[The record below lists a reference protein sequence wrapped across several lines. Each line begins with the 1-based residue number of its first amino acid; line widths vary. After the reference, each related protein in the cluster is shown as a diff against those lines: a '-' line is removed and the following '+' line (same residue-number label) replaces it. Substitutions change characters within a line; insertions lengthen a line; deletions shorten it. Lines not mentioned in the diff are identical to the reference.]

1 MNFEFGVKL
10 IWMNKKITFGLLLF
24 FLLTACILKV
34 SRAQARFDNASVK
47 LDRQAANAALSGT
60 VCAQPSSALAG
71 TESKVTIVFPDSF
84 VISENATN
92 WTTDTTD
99 LPTGST
105 AWPDIGT
112 TATSASGQKITF
124 ASSDLTANTLYC
136 FNFNGASSTTGA
148 AGNDKTGTLITQNSS
163 FGNIDITTYGVSI
176 VANDQIQVSASVDP
190 HISDL
195 PIAIESTTAGS
206 DFPEYTTLGYK
217 ITYGSLTASSF
228 PITIQ
233 AQWSKGTISGSP
245 TPSIDLLDYVIGSAS
260 NAYGS
265 TPAVVDT
272 INQTITW
279 TIPSFP
285 ANTVGQTVNF
295 ALKTNNSYTGTE
307 IVNFDVSAR
316 SISGSTVTPDQ
327 TVSQTYLYDSSLEPT
342 PSPTM
347 APTPTSEPSTTTT
360 TTSTTTTATTTTPT
374 AAPTPNLSF
383 STISI
388 ESLSKNQAQIAVS
401 TNNNSTVT
409 IQYGTTLKT
418 LTQSVTSSLPML
430 SSLLTLSSL
439 DPNTDYYYRVTA
451 KDAYGNIIKSD
462 IFTFT
467 TAVASEAPSANLQSL
482 IVTSNNSILLNPQ
495 ILTGGNA
502 YSLVIPQSSIF
513 EIHFSLIKYTQVKSI
528 QVIIENKNVL
538 GASTFAPEDAAS
550 NFVDLVETQ
559 PGVYTGR
566 LLSQKT
572 PGVYELYVKI
582 IDYNGNI
589 TFQKMADVIVV
600 PKFRIIEKG
609 TNNPIEN
616 ARILFYLYNPT
627 TKIYDIISPEM
638 LPINNPSF
646 SQPDGLVSIVLPRG
660 KYKVN
665 VSAINYD
672 SKTVEFE
679 IGQNSGN
686 YPTIYLQG
694 QSFSLTNYIDFFGT
708 TFSDYLSSSQKYL
721 IEVSASSRLFALLES
736 LTLLGFVFLAFLSF
750 SAKTH
755 ISLFYIPYF
764 FFHKLKQIFLKEN
777 SLIIGKVYDD
787 IAQLPVS
794 RALVYIVDAKKNNVL
809 ATLKTNRLGEFYC
822 KKFDSVEKIK
832 ISVMKKGFITGSVV
846 EYSKKALSEM
856 PITINI
862 EKDDEYKKSVIEI
875 VIFALEYILGAFGE
889 FLLVF
894 TVILEIFFIPPLGIM
909 RVLPFL
915 ILSVFNVVLLILYLF
930 KPRGLVFNSPLIKQN
945 TITA

>member
-1 MNFEFGVKL
+1 
-10 IWMNKKITFGLLLF
+10 MNKKIIFLLLF
-24 FLLTACILKV
+24 FWGLACIYKLPV
-34 SRAQARFDNASVK
+34 SY
-47 LDRQAANAALSGT
+47 AANFTSAYVRLNNQAPNSALLGT
-60 VCAQPSSALAG
+60 VCAQPSSSGAG
-71 TESKVTIVFPDSF
+71 VENKVAIQFPSDFTVSA
-84 VISENATN
+84 NANN
-92 WTTDTTD
+92 WTTSVSN
-99 LPTGST
+99 LPTG
-105 AWPDIGT
+105 AIPWPGIGT
-112 TATSASGQKITF
+112 PATNVSNQFVTFSSG
-124 ASSDLTANTLYC
+124 DLTANTLYC
-136 FNFNGASSTTGA
+136 FNFSGAQSTTGA
-148 AGNDKTGTLITQNSS
+148 VGNDKTGTLITKNSS
-163 FGNIDITTYGVSI
+163 DASIDITTYGVSI
-176 VANDQIQVSASVDP
+176 AANGQIQVSANVDP

-206 DFPEYTTLGYK
+206 NFPEYTTLGYK

-245 TPSIDLLDYVIGSAS
+245 TPSVDLLDYVIGSAS

-272 INQTITW
+272 VNRTITW
-279 TIPSFP
+279 TISSFP

-307 IVNFDVSAR
+307 VVSFDVSAR
-316 SISGSTVTPDQ
+316 SMSGSTVTPDQ

-347 APTPTSEPSTTTT
+347 APAPTSEPSAGTS
-360 TTSTTTTATTTTPT
+360 TTSNTTTATPTPT
-374 AAPTPNLSF
+374 GVPTPNLSI
-383 STISI
+383 SAISI

-409 IQYGTTLKT
+409 IQYGTSLKT
-418 LTQSVTSSLPML
+418 LTQSVTSSLPMHN
-430 SSLLTLSSL
+430 SLLTLPDL
-439 DPNTDYYYRVTA
+439 DPNTDYFYRITA
-451 KDAYGNIIKSD
+451 EDAYGNIIKSD

-467 TAVASEAPSANLQSL
+467 TAVASEAPNADLQSL
-482 IVTSNNSILLNPQ
+482 IVTSNNSILFTPHAEKTT
-495 ILTGGNA
+495 TGGNA
-502 YSLVIPQSSIF
+502 YSIVIPQSSVF
-513 EIHFSLIKYTQVKSI
+513 EIHFSLVKYTQIKSI

-538 GASTFAPEDAAS
+538 GASTSTPENAAS

-572 PGVYELYVKI
+572 PGIYELYVKI
-582 IDYNGNI
+582 IDYSGNI
-589 TFQKMADVIVV
+589 TLQKMADIIVV

-660 KYKVN
+660 KYKVD

-686 YPTIYLQG
+686 YPTIYLQS
-694 QSFSLTNYIDFFGT
+694 QSFSITNYINFFGT

-721 IEVSASSRLFALLES
+721 TEVSASSRLFALLES

-755 ISLFYIPYF
+755 ISLFYMPYF
-764 FFHKLKQIFLKEN
+764 FFHKLRQIFLKEN

-822 KKFDSVEKIK
+822 KKFNGVEKIK
-832 ISVMKKGFITGSVV
+832 ISVMKKGFITSSVV

-875 VIFALEYILGAFGE
+875 VIFALENILGAFGE

-915 ILSVFNVVLLILYLF
+915 LLSIFNVILLIFYLY
-930 KPRGLVFNSPLIKQN
+930 KPQKLVFNSPLVKQEL
-945 TITA
+945 TA